1 MPRLR
6 MASRT
11 YRTIVAALVVASL
24 TGCTHRQLTR
34 STVLTT
40 STVMDI
46 QYRTV
51 LMNLAMMSCHP
62 EALPSHADLAD
73 GVVQVNDRLGI
84 GQNGGFST
92 FTGGEYGFGLAQF
105 GPSGQRQVTEQWG
118 ADATTDPQRLT
129 ELQDLY
135 RVALGLQPL
144 PPPNAIAYLRQQQ
157 AEEGATSGDQGKAEN
172 KDKSGNGG
180 KEDKSKN
187 GGGGKDGPKDEASG
201 YPPLRVFPSAY
212 LAHPEAAPSATSTGG
227 GGSTPSSSGGSS
239 GGGNKDRRAPIEVLL
254 SDVPPPGWFHFGGKK
269 DVPENACY
277 VGHCE
282 DRYAWVMADGIPALS
297 RFTVT
302 VLSVV
307 KLKTGEAGKS
317 HGLAT
322 TTP

>member
-1 MPRLR
+1 MSRLR
-6 MASRT
+6 MTGRT
-11 YRTIVAALVVASL
+11 YRTIFATLLAASL
-24 TGCTHRQLTR
+24 AGCTHRQLAR

-40 STVMDI
+40 STVMEI

-73 GVVQVNDRLGI
+73 GVVQVNDRLGF
-84 GQNGGFST
+84 GQSGGFTT
-92 FTGGEYGFGLAQF
+92 FTGSEYGFGLDQF

-118 ADATTDPQRLT
+118 ADATTDPQRLVD
-129 ELQDLY
+129 LQDLY
-135 RVALGLQPL
+135 RTALGLPTL

-157 AEEGATSGDQGKAEN
+157 AEESATSG
-172 KDKSGNGG
+172 GN
-180 KEDKSKN
+180 EDKSKS
-187 GGGGKDGPKDEASG
+187 GGGKEGAKDESSG
-201 YPPLRVFPSAY
+201 FSPLRVLPSAY
-212 LAHPEAAPSATSTGG
+212 LAQSESAPSATSTGG

-254 SDVPPPGWFHFGGKK
+254 SDVPPPGWFHLGCKK
-269 DVPENACY
+269 DVPENTCY
-277 VGHCE
+277 VGHYG

-302 VLSVV
+302 ILSVV
-307 KLKTGEAGKS
+307 KLKSGEVGKS